1 MTLGGDSIPVVARE
15 RQWWSPLAST
25 PPGSPFRALPPYGS
39 PMMEPTGHRGEKDW
53 LLSAVLIQYSIDLFL
68 IYLSLNINNK
78 DKHNNAL
85 PKDVLTMFST
95 TDPLNVKWIVFKY

>member
-1 MTLGGDSIPVVARE
+1 
-15 RQWWSPLAST
+15 
-25 PPGSPFRALPPYGS
+25 
-39 PMMEPTGHRGEKDW
+39 MEPTCRRGEKDG
-53 LLSAVLIQYSIDLFL
+53 LLSAVLIEYSIDLFL

-95 TDPLNVKWIVFKY
+95 TDPLNVKLIVFKY

>member
-1 MTLGGDSIPVVARE
+1 
-15 RQWWSPLAST
+15 
-25 PPGSPFRALPPYGS
+25 
-39 PMMEPTGHRGEKDW
+39 MEPTWRRGEKDG
-53 LLSAVLIQYSIDLFL
+53 LLSAVLIEYSIDLFL

-95 TDPLNVKWIVFKY
+95 TDPLNVK

>member
-1 MTLGGDSIPVVARE
+1 MTLGESSIPAVARKRE
-15 RQWWSPLAST
+15 PDGLPFCLS
-25 PPGSPFRALPPYGS
+25 PGSPFCALAPIS
-39 PMMEPTGHRGEKDW
+39 DLMMEPTCHRGEKDG
-53 LLSAVLIQYSIDLFL
+53 LLSAVLIEYSIDLFL

-95 TDPLNVKWIVFKY
+95 TDSLNVK